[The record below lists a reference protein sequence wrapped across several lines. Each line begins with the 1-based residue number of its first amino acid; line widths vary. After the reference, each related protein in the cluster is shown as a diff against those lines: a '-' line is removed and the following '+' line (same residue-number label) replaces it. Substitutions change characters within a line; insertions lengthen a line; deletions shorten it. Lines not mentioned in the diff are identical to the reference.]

1 MKISYQGNSEETTAL
16 TVGAFL
22 EGKGVASGTAVVEY
36 QGEIHAPG
44 DSLDMPLVEGATL
57 NAFRIVA
64 GG

>member
-1 MKISYQGNSEETTAL
+1 MKITYQGAAEETTAP

-22 EGKGVASGTAVVEY
+22 DGKGIAAGTAVVEY
-36 QGEIHAPG
+36 QGTIHAPG
-44 DSLDMPLVEGATL
+44 DSLDLPLVEGAEL